1 MRCARRPLP
10 AASFRRKPE
19 ASAFVAALCAVA
31 LLGGCAA
38 PAKKPAARKPAPTQS
53 KPAAPVPA
61 ARAPAPA
68 PTGPYAEALKLLKT
82 NQLEQ
87 AEAALQAVAKAN
99 PQASGPLTNLG
110 IVYARTN
117 RKVEARTA
125 FTRAINL
132 NPANA
137 AAHNWLGVLAREA
150 GDFARAEQAYRAALA
165 ADASYAAAQLNLAIL
180 YDLHLKRPAAA
191 LAAYRKYEEL
201 TARKDPRVAVWIG
214 ELEASV
220 GAPPQAKP
228 VANPVAKPVAK
239 PGEKQS

>member
-1 MRCARRPLP
+1 
-10 AASFRRKPE
+10 
-19 ASAFVAALCAVA
+19 VAALCAAV
-31 LLGGCAA
+31 LLAGCAA
-38 PAKKPAARKPAPTQS
+38 PAKKPVARKPAPAQTR
-53 KPAAPVPA
+53 AATPT
-61 ARAPAPA
+61 ARAPAAPQPA
-68 PTGPYAEALKLLKT
+68 PTGAYAEALKLLKT

-117 RKVEARTA
+117 RKPEARNA
-125 FTRAINL
+125 FARAVAL

-165 ADASYAAAQLNLAIL
+165 ADAGYVAAQLNLAIL
-180 YDLHLKRPAAA
+180 YDLYLKRPADA

-201 TARKDPRVAVWIG
+201 TGRKDARVAVWIG
-214 ELEASV
+214 ELEASS
-220 GAPPQAKP
+220 AIPPQAR
-228 VANPVAKPVAK
+228 PVAK
-239 PGEKQS
+239 PGGTQS